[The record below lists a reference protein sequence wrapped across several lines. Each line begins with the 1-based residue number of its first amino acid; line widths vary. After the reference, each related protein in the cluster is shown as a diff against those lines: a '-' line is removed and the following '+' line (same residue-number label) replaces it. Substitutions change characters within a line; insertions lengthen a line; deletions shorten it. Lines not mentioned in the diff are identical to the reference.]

1 MSMMWIEKHR
11 PKSLDDF
18 HCYHQEIT
26 KMSKWI
32 KELRFPEETTPN
44 SLFLSG
50 SPGIGKTTMARLLLQ
65 SHNYFVI
72 ELNASDIRSQK
83 AVQLVFKKALQSFD
97 VLQLQNSNHKMVAI
111 IMDEVDGMSS
121 GDRGGLSELTDL
133 IKQFQGVIKKWITEK
148 NKLIEDNFTPEEIQ
162 GQNPVI
168 HKHDN
173 YLEIGYSKR
182 PKTTKVVKKA
192 KSTTKASKAK
202 LSTKS
207 QTDTSTS
214 NTSKTS
220 RTRLKKIKIPYL
232 RISPIINISNVTVDK
247 KLHDLKK
254 HSLEINLEKPRKIS
268 LEKTCASII
277 EREKMNLTP
286 DAFQTL
292 IGYSQSDFRKLLM
305 IMEELYRN
313 FGTSEINGD
322 KITHFFTTIQ
332 KKQIDLTIFEAT
344 KLLYQKYPK
353 DSDMIYYYETDRSL
367 ISMMLHENIYNQ
379 INLRKAIQSDKID
392 SLIKIIHHFSLGD
405 IIDKYIYNF
414 QCWNLQELNGF
425 IKCSTPSFYL
435 NQFPTKKKTDDSP
448 LNFTT
453 VLSRQAVQLNNL
465 KMSIIIKKKCRT
477 QRRYVNQI
485 SALLTQR
492 LRFPEIESPGD
503 RDEISPVFFQL
514 AKRYDIELSNLE
526 KMLKFQTWDLSP
538 IHITKKNRNIIKKK
552 LESE

>member
-1 MSMMWIEKHR
+1 M
-11 PKSLDDF
+11 
-18 HCYHQEIT
+18 
-26 KMSKWI
+26 
-32 KELRFPEETTPN
+32 
-44 SLFLSG
+44 
-50 SPGIGKTTMARLLLQ
+50 
-65 SHNYFVI
+65 
-72 ELNASDIRSQK
+72 
-83 AVQLVFKKALQSFD
+83 
-97 VLQLQNSNHKMVAI
+97 
-111 IMDEVDGMSS
+111 
-121 GDRGGLSELTDL
+121 
-133 IKQFQGVIKKWITEK
+133 
-148 NKLIEDNFTPEEIQ
+148 
-162 GQNPVI
+162 I
-168 HKHDN
+168 HKHEN

-182 PKTTKVVKKA
+182 PKSTKEPKK
-192 KSTTKASKAK
+192 SK
-202 LSTKS
+202 STKS
-207 QTDTSTS
+207 SLTKIKANDISTKKV
-214 NTSKTS
+214 SKG
-220 RTRLKKIKIPYL
+220 RLKKIKIPYL

-247 KLHDLKK
+247 KLSDLKK
-254 HSLEINLEKPRKIS
+254 NSLEINLEKPRKIS
-268 LEKTCASII
+268 LEKTCTTII
-277 EREKMNLTP
+277 EREKMNVTP
-286 DAFQTL
+286 DAFQLL
-292 IGYSQSDFRKLLM
+292 ISYSQSDFRKLLM

-313 FGTSEINGD
+313 FGKTEIDGD

-379 INLRKAIQSDKID
+379 INLRKAVQSDKID
-392 SLIKIIHHFSLGD
+392 ALIKIIHHFSLGD

-435 NQFPTKKKTDDSP
+435 NQFITKKKTDDSP

-465 KMSIIIKKKCRT
+465 KMSISIKKKCRT

-492 LRFPEIESPGD
+492 LRFPEIEYPSD

-514 AKRYDIELSNLE
+514 AKRYNIELSNLE

-538 IHITKKNRNIIKKK
+538 IHITKKNRNIIKKT

>member
-1 MSMMWIEKHR
+1 MWIEKHR

-18 HCYHQEIT
+18 YCYHQEIT
-26 KMSKWI
+26 QMSKWI

-50 SPGIGKTTMARLLLQ
+50 SPGIGKTTIARLLLQ
-65 SHNYFVI
+65 EHNYFVI
-72 ELNASDIRSQK
+72 ELNASNIRSQK

-121 GDRGGLSELTDL
+121 GDRGGLNELTDL
-133 IKQFQGVIKKWITEK
+133 IKQFQKIIKKWIIEK
-148 NKLIEDNFTPEEIQ
+148 NKLIEDNFTSEEIH
-162 GQNPVI
+162 GQHPVI
-168 HKHDN
+168 HKHEN

-182 PKTTKVVKKA
+182 S
-192 KSTTKASKAK
+192 KSTKEPKKSK
-202 LSTKS
+202 STKS
-207 QTDTSTS
+207 SLTKIKANDISTKKV
-214 NTSKTS
+214 SKG
-220 RTRLKKIKIPYL
+220 RLKKIKIPYL

-247 KLHDLKK
+247 KLSDLKK
-254 HSLEINLEKPRKIS
+254 NSLEINLEKPRKIS
-268 LEKTCASII
+268 LEKTCTTII
-277 EREKMNLTP
+277 EREKMNVTP
-286 DAFQTL
+286 DAFQLL
-292 IGYSQSDFRKLLM
+292 ISYSQSDFRKLLM

-313 FGTSEINGD
+313 FGKTEIDGD

-379 INLRKAIQSDKID
+379 INLRKAVQSDKID
-392 SLIKIIHHFSLGD
+392 ALIKIIHHFSLGD

-435 NQFPTKKKTDDSP
+435 NQFITKKKTDDTP

-465 KMSIIIKKKCRT
+465 KMSISIKKKCRT

-492 LRFPEIESPGD
+492 LRFPEIEYPSD

-514 AKRYDIELSNLE
+514 AKRYNIELSNLE

-538 IHITKKNRNIIKKK
+538 IHITKKNRNIIKKT

>member
-1 MSMMWIEKHR
+1 MWIEKHR

-18 HCYHQEIT
+18 YCYHQEIT
-26 KMSKWI
+26 QMSKWI

-50 SPGIGKTTMARLLLQ
+50 SPGIGKTTIARLLLQ
-65 SHNYFVI
+65 EHNYFVI

-121 GDRGGLSELTDL
+121 GDRGGLNELTDL
-133 IKQFQGVIKKWITEK
+133 IKQFQKIIKKWIIEK
-148 NKLIEDNFTPEEIQ
+148 NKLIEDNFTSEEIH
-162 GQNPVI
+162 GQHPVI
-168 HKHDN
+168 HKHEN

-182 PKTTKVVKKA
+182 PKSTKEPKK
-192 KSTTKASKAK
+192 SK
-202 LSTKS
+202 STKS
-207 QTDTSTS
+207 SLTKIKANDISTKKV
-214 NTSKTS
+214 SKG
-220 RTRLKKIKIPYL
+220 RLKKIKIPYL

-247 KLHDLKK
+247 KLSDLKK
-254 HSLEINLEKPRKIS
+254 NSLEINLEKPRKIS
-268 LEKTCASII
+268 LEKTCTTII
-277 EREKMNLTP
+277 EREKMNVTP
-286 DAFQTL
+286 DAFQLL
-292 IGYSQSDFRKLLM
+292 ISYSQSDFRKLLM

-313 FGTSEINGD
+313 FGKTEIDGD

-379 INLRKAIQSDKID
+379 INLRKAVQSDKID
-392 SLIKIIHHFSLGD
+392 ALIKIIHHFSLGD

-435 NQFPTKKKTDDSP
+435 NQFITKKKTDDTP

-465 KMSIIIKKKCRT
+465 KMSISIKKKCRT

-492 LRFPEIESPGD
+492 LRFPEIEYPSD

-514 AKRYDIELSNLE
+514 AKRYNIELSNLE

-538 IHITKKNRNIIKKK
+538 IHITKKNRNIIKKT

>member
-1 MSMMWIEKHR
+1 MWIEKHR

-18 HCYHQEIT
+18 YCYHQEIT
-26 KMSKWI
+26 QMSKWI

-50 SPGIGKTTMARLLLQ
+50 SPGIGKTTIARLLLQ
-65 SHNYFVI
+65 EHNYFVI

-121 GDRGGLSELTDL
+121 GDRGGLNELTDL
-133 IKQFQGVIKKWITEK
+133 IKQFQNIIKKWIIEK
-148 NKLIEDNFTPEEIQ
+148 NKLIEDNFTSEEIH
-162 GQNPVI
+162 GQHPVI
-168 HKHDN
+168 HKHEN

-182 PKTTKVVKKA
+182 PKSTKEPKK
-192 KSTTKASKAK
+192 SK
-202 LSTKS
+202 STKS
-207 QTDTSTS
+207 SLTKIKANDISTKKV
-214 NTSKTS
+214 SKG
-220 RTRLKKIKIPYL
+220 RLKKIKIPYL

-247 KLHDLKK
+247 KLSDLKK
-254 HSLEINLEKPRKIS
+254 NSLEINLEKPRKIS
-268 LEKTCASII
+268 LEKTCTTII
-277 EREKMNLTP
+277 EREKMNVTP
-286 DAFQTL
+286 DAFQLL
-292 IGYSQSDFRKLLM
+292 ISYSQSDFRKLLM

-313 FGTSEINGD
+313 FGKTEIDGD

-379 INLRKAIQSDKID
+379 INLRKAVQSDKID
-392 SLIKIIHHFSLGD
+392 ALIKIIHHFSLGD

-435 NQFPTKKKTDDSP
+435 NQFITKKKTDDSP

-465 KMSIIIKKKCRT
+465 KMSISIKKKCRT

-492 LRFPEIESPGD
+492 LRFPEIEYPSD

-514 AKRYDIELSNLE
+514 AKRYNIELSNLE

-538 IHITKKNRNIIKKK
+538 IHITKKNRNIIKKT

>member
-1 MSMMWIEKHR
+1 MMWIEKHR

-18 HCYHQEIT
+18 YCYHQEIT

-50 SPGIGKTTMARLLLQ
+50 SPGIGKTTIARLLLQ
-65 SHNYFVI
+65 EHNYFVI

-121 GDRGGLSELTDL
+121 GDRGGLNELTDL
-133 IKQFQGVIKKWITEK
+133 IKQFQKIIKKWIIDK
-148 NKLIEDNFTPEEIQ
+148 NKLINDNFTPEEIH

-168 HKHDN
+168 HKHDS
-173 YLEIGYSKR
+173 YLEIGYSKL
-182 PKTTKVVKKA
+182 PKTKEPKKLKSKSKSSTTKSTKIKTSTSTDTTKV
-192 KSTTKASKAK
+192 SKG
-202 LSTKS
+202 
-207 QTDTSTS
+207 
-214 NTSKTS
+214 
-220 RTRLKKIKIPYL
+220 RLKKIKIPYL

-247 KLHDLKK
+247 KLYDLKK
-254 HSLEINLEKPRKIS
+254 NSLEINLEKPRKIS

-277 EREKMNLTP
+277 EREKMNVTP

-313 FGTSEINGD
+313 FGTSEIDGD
-322 KITHFFTTIQ
+322 KITQFLTTIQ

-344 KLLYQKYPK
+344 KLLYHKYPK

-379 INLRKAIQSDKID
+379 INLRKAVQSDKID
-392 SLIKIIHHFSLGD
+392 ALIKIVHHFSLGD

-465 KMSIIIKKKCRT
+465 KMSILIKKKCRT

-514 AKRYDIELSNLE
+514 AKRYNIELSNIE

-538 IHITKKNRNIIKKK
+538 IHITKKNRNIIKKT